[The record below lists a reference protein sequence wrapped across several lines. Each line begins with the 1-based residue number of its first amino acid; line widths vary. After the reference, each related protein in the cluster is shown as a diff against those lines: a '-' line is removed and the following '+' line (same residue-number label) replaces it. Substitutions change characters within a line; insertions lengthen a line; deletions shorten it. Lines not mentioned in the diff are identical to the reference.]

1 MEKDSAYL
9 KEINYFVTC
18 HIIFSTISHI
28 YVVKRIILLAVIQL
42 PLSVLV
48 CLWLITLNSWSSICN
63 KMSCFLSHSL
73 ETSCGDSW
81 GVSGLFNLLQCTDS
95 VESHLSL
102 IHLSKESV
110 TDRELIQARA
120 RLFDKEDSVLAKM
133 LVCAKHRHTYGKF
146 WRQRSACQYPTHPGS
161 DSKGAKSRYS
171 VNLEMSKAI
180 SKMYGVLVQV
190 GSGRNKW
197 FKILKWLISIHL
209 SRFLSN
215 RSFVY

>member
-1 MEKDSAYL
+1 
-9 KEINYFVTC
+9 
-18 HIIFSTISHI
+18 
-28 YVVKRIILLAVIQL
+28 
-42 PLSVLV
+42 
-48 CLWLITLNSWSSICN
+48 
-63 KMSCFLSHSL
+63 MSCFLSHSL
-73 ETSCGDSW
+73 ETSCGDSR

-110 TDRELIQARA
+110 TEGELILARA
-120 RLFDKEDSVLAKM
+120 GLFDIDDSAMAKM

-190 GSGRNKW
+190 GSGRNK
-197 FKILKWLISIHL
+197 
-209 SRFLSN
+209 
-215 RSFVY
+215 